1 LKTVSKG
8 YASFDYAPIG
18 MRTSN
23 LVKVDILLNA
33 TVVDALS
40 LLIHVDNA
48 YHIGKKCVKT
58 KELFPV
64 SSLIFQFKLKFKVL
78 QFVEVKMRYGGDISK
93 RKMKTEKR
101 KKTAS

>member
-8 YASFDYAPIG
+8 YASFDYASIG

-48 YHIGKKCVKT
+48 YHIGKKNV
-58 KELFPV
+58 
-64 SSLIFQFKLKFKVL
+64 
-78 QFVEVKMRYGGDISK
+78 
-93 RKMKTEKR
+93 
-101 KKTAS
+101 

>member
-1 LKTVSKG
+1 
-8 YASFDYAPIG
+8 

-48 YHIGKKCVKT
+48 YHIGKKMCEKL
-58 KELFPV
+58 KELIPV
-64 SSLIFQFKLKFKVL
+64 SSLIFQFKPQLCEGNRETIKALRKDVTA
-78 QFVEVKMRYGGDISK
+78 KCYGGDIS
-93 RKMKTEKR
+93 
-101 KKTAS
+101 

>member
-1 LKTVSKG
+1 MYRKAGIDYESDLSNYGTCWINFDMPLAEIVFDFYDRLKTVSKDMLLWLC
-8 YASFDYAPIG
+8 SIG

-48 YHIGKKCVKT
+48 YHIGKKMC
-58 KELFPV
+58 EN
-64 SSLIFQFKLKFKVL
+64 
-78 QFVEVKMRYGGDISK
+78 
-93 RKMKTEKR
+93 
-101 KKTAS
+101 

>member
-8 YASFDYAPIG
+8 YASFDYALL
-18 MRTSN
+18 RTSN

-48 YHIGKKCVKT
+48 YHIGKKMCEKL
-58 KELFPV
+58 KELIPV
-64 SSLIFQFKLKFKVL
+64 SSLIFQFKPQLV
-78 QFVEVKMRYGGDISK
+78 
-93 RKMKTEKR
+93 
-101 KKTAS
+101 

>member
-1 LKTVSKG
+1 
-8 YASFDYAPIG
+8 

-48 YHIGKKCVKT
+48 YHIGKKCVKN
-58 KELFPV
+58 
-64 SSLIFQFKLKFKVL
+64 
-78 QFVEVKMRYGGDISK
+78 
-93 RKMKTEKR
+93 
-101 KKTAS
+101 

>member
-1 LKTVSKG
+1 
-8 YASFDYAPIG
+8 

-48 YHIGKKCVKT
+48 HIGKKWKT
-58 KELFPV
+58 KRIN
-64 SSLIFQFKLKFKVL
+64 SRQQFDIPIQAAIVKV
-78 QFVEVKMRYGGDISK
+78 ISWNYK
-93 RKMKTEKR
+93 SI
-101 KKTAS
+101 A

>member
-1 LKTVSKG
+1 LIFYDRLKTVSKG

-40 LLIHVDNA
+40 LLIHVDT
-48 YHIGKKCVKT
+48 YHIGKKMC
-58 KELFPV
+58 EN
-64 SSLIFQFKLKFKVL
+64 
-78 QFVEVKMRYGGDISK
+78 
-93 RKMKTEKR
+93 
-101 KKTAS
+101 

>member
-33 TVVDALS
+33 VDALS

-48 YHIGKKCVKT
+48 YHIGKKMCEKL
-58 KELFPV
+58 KELIPV
-64 SSLIFQFKLKFKVL
+64 SSLIFQFKPQL
-78 QFVEVKMRYGGDISK
+78 
-93 RKMKTEKR
+93 
-101 KKTAS
+101 